1 MNARHQV
8 ELIFEPQEEG
18 GFTVYS
24 PDLPGLITEG
34 ETLESAE
41 RNAQEAL
48 ALYVESMR
56 GRGQPLGRD
65 VVRRTVTVPA

>member
-1 MNARHQV
+1 M
-8 ELIFEPQEEG
+8 
-18 GFTVYS
+18 YS

-48 ALYVESMR
+48 AL
-56 GRGQPLGRD
+56 
-65 VVRRTVTVPA
+65 